1 MIEVGA
7 FEAKTH
13 LSSLLEQVSQGEE
26 VLIRR
31 RGKPIAKLVPI
42 QQADRQNV
50 QNVIA
55 ALRVHRA
62 GMTLGGLG
70 WKELRDTGR
79 R

>member
-7 FEAKTH
+7 FEAKTQ
-13 LSSLLEQVSQGEE
+13 LSMLLDRVSQGEE

-31 RGKPIAKLVPI
+31 RGRPVAKLVPI
-42 QQADRQNV
+42 EQAKKQDVRRT
-50 QNVIA
+50 IT

-62 GMTLGGLG
+62 RMTLGDLG
-70 WKELRDTGR
+70 WRELRDAGR

>member
-55 ALRVHRA
+55 SLRVHRA

-70 WKELRDTGR
+70 WKEPRDTGR

>member
-7 FEAKTH
+7 FEAKTQ
-13 LSSLLEQVSQGEE
+13 LSMLLEQVSQGEE

-31 RGKPIAKLVPI
+31 RGKPVAKLVPI
-42 QQADRQNV
+42 EQAEQQDVRRT
-50 QNVIA
+50 IA

-70 WKELRDTGR
+70 WRELRDAER